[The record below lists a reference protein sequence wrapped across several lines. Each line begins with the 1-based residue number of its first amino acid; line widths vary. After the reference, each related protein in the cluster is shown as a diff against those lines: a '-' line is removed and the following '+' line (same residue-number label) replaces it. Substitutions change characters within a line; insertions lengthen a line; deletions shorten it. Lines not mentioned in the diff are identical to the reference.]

1 MSTWLE
7 KYRPVTLD
15 DYIGQRSRIRVME
28 SFIDGWI
35 TGSRR
40 EGFLLLTGP
49 AGTGKTTFAH
59 AVVNDLGL
67 TIMEINASDSRKKA
81 DLDQVVGISQLHS
94 YDNDGR
100 LLLLD
105 EADGIQR
112 WAPLKELLSSPPLP
126 IVITAND
133 PSKIPYDI
141 RQMATEFI
149 LSHPPEHQR
158 RMLVDRIC
166 EGEDLEHSESVKTI
180 IARDCGSWRSVIN
193 TLLTTPVGENPVIEQ
208 EGLPVYGNEVRRILQ
223 GEKIHKPKVSTG
235 QIMRWGNWNMADPTT
250 IQTALH
256 FQEAKKTAGG
266 VGKITDTLIHTLR
279 VKGQIDAPE
288 WRPQPKKEKAQKMP
302 EKVKTVAATPK
313 KQDNGF
319 GGFFS

>member
-1 MSTWLE
+1 MTTWLE

-35 TGSRR
+35 TGERR

-49 AGTGKTTFAH
+49 AGVGKTTFAH
-59 AVVNDLGL
+59 AVVNDLGI
-67 TIMEINASDSRKKA
+67 TIMEVNASDSRRKA
-81 DLDQVVGISQLHS
+81 DLENVVGISQLQS

-112 WAPLKELLSSPPLP
+112 WDPLKALLTTPPLP

-133 PSKIPYDI
+133 ASKIPYDI

-158 RMLVDRIC
+158 RNLVDRIC
-166 EGEDLEHSESVKTI
+166 DGEDLKHSDSVKDA
-180 IARDCGSWRSVIN
+180 IARQCGSWRSVIN
-193 TLLTTPVGENPVIEQ
+193 TLLTTPVGENPVIIE
-208 EGLPVYGNEVRRILQ
+208 ENETGKVGNEVRRILH

-235 QIMRWGNWNMADPTT
+235 QIMRWGNWNMADPDT
-250 IQTALH
+250 IQTSLH
-256 FQEAKKTAGG
+256 FQEVKKFAGG
-266 VGKITDTLIHTLR
+266 VGKIVDTLIHTLR

-288 WRPQPKKEKAQKMP
+288 WRARPKKEKVKMP
-302 EKVKTVAATPK
+302 EKVKTVAVTPK